1 MLNRFINF
9 VGPVAYIFPIWM
21 MSITYVLVG
30 IVFASPYIIPFTD
43 LSPFLL
49 IIPLVALY
57 FVNAFLMWVL
67 APYEYLVTSALVH
80 FFLQLS
86 QLMIVFLM
94 AVLYSP
100 FVMFIYAF
108 GLYWYLDNYPTDAV
122 ISEVGVTNKVING
135 T

>member
-9 VGPVAYIFPIWM
+9 VGPTAYIFPIWL

-49 IIPLVALY
+49 IIPLVTLY
-57 FVNAFLMWVL
+57 FVNAFLMWL
-67 APYEYLVTSALVH
+67 LEPYEYLVTSALGH

-94 AVLYSP
+94 SVLYSP
-100 FVMFIYAF
+100 FVMFIYAI
-108 GLYWYLDNYPTDAV
+108 GLYWYLDNYPTDAK
-122 ISEVGVTNKVING
+122 INEVGVTNKVING